1 MKGVLF
7 SRKFEKSYKKRI
19 SNNARLSR
27 QFDERYNL
35 FMIGVRENPINDHSL
50 AGSLV
55 RKRAFSI
62 TGDIRVIYHE
72 ADQYYE
78 FLDVGTHSQVYK

>member
-1 MKGVLF
+1 
-7 SRKFEKSYKKRI
+7 
-19 SNNARLSR
+19 
-27 QFDERYNL
+27 
-35 FMIGVRENPINDHSL
+35 MIGVRENPINDHSL

-55 RKRAFSI
+55 GKRAFSI